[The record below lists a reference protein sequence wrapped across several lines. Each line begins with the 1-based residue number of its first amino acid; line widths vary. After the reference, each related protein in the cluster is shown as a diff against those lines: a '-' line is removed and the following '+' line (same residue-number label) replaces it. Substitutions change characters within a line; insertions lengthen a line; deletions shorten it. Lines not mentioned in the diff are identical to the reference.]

1 VLPNGNIPGEGFRE
15 SKAMIN
21 DLDESIRK
29 LILSKSGLTEASV
42 TLSFDQ
48 PTGDW
53 AAGLTRPTINL
64 YLYDIREN
72 LELRSQEWLT
82 NKRADGK
89 IEQKLAP
96 RRYNLSYLITVW
108 TQKQTEDEHAILWRV
123 LGVLA
128 SCTTLPEEV
137 LQGEMRSQAFP
148 VLTQIAQPSI
158 AIQNLPDLWSVMQNQ
173 LRPSI
178 NYVVTLA
185 MERQVV
191 FTSPLVLTKQV
202 TFSRIPG
209 GPVGE
214 EIWQIAGIVHLKGVP
229 PTPQVGV
236 EVKLVEAGRVAVS
249 DVFGRYSFTH
259 VAPGTYHVQVEV
271 GGKKA
276 ERSISI
282 PPQDSDLTHY
292 DLAL

>member
-1 VLPNGNIPGEGFRE
+1 
-15 SKAMIN
+15 MIN

-29 LILSKSGLTEASV
+29 LVLSKSGLTEASV

-82 NKRADGK
+82 TKRADGK
-89 IEQKLAP
+89 VEQKLAP

-123 LGVLA
+123 LAVLA
-128 SCTTLPEEV
+128 SCSTLPEEV
-137 LQGEMRSQAFP
+137 LQGEMRNQAFP
-148 VLTQIAQPSI
+148 VLAQIAQPSI

-178 NYVVTLA
+178 NYVITLA
-185 MERQVV
+185 MERQIA
-191 FTSPLVLTKQV
+191 FTGPLVLTKQI

-209 GPVGE
+209 GPIGE
-214 EIWQIAGIVHLKGVP
+214 EIWQIAGIVHRKGAGP
-229 PTPQVGV
+229 LAGV
-236 EVKLVEAGRVAVS
+236 EVKLVEAGQMTTS
-249 DVFGRYSFTH
+249 DQFGRYSFTRI
-259 VAPGTYHVQVEV
+259 APGTYHVQAQV

-276 ERSISI
+276 ERSILV

>member
-1 VLPNGNIPGEGFRE
+1 
-15 SKAMIN
+15 MIN

-29 LILSKSGLTEASV
+29 LVLSKSGLTEASV

-82 NKRADGK
+82 TKRADGK
-89 IEQKLAP
+89 VEQKLAP

-123 LGVLA
+123 LSVLA
-128 SCTTLPEEV
+128 SCSTLPDEV
-137 LQGEMRSQAFP
+137 LQGEMRNQAFP

-178 NYVVTLA
+178 NYVITLA
-185 MERQVV
+185 MERQIA
-191 FTSPLVLTKQV
+191 FTGPLVLTKQI

-209 GPVGE
+209 GSIGE
-214 EIWQIAGIVHLKGVP
+214 DIWQIAGIVHRKGAAIP
-229 PTPQVGV
+229 LAGV
-236 EVKLVEAGRVAVS
+236 EVKLVEVGRVTTS
-249 DVFGRYSFTH
+249 DPFGRYSFTRI
-259 VAPGTYHVQVEV
+259 APGTYHVQAQV
-271 GGKKA
+271 GGKEV
-276 ERSISI
+276 ERSISV

>member
-1 VLPNGNIPGEGFRE
+1 
-15 SKAMIN
+15 MIN
-21 DLDESIRK
+21 DLDETIRK

-89 IEQKLAP
+89 VEQKLAP

-128 SCTTLPEEV
+128 SSTTLPDEV
-137 LQGEMRSQAFP
+137 LQGEMRNQVYP

-185 MERQVV
+185 MERQIV
-191 FTSPLVLTKQV
+191 FTGPLVLTKQV

-209 GPVGE
+209 GPIGE
-214 EIWQIAGIVHLKGVP
+214 DIWQIAGIVHRKGA
-229 PTPQVGV
+229 TPSPLAGV
-236 EVKLVEAGRVAVS
+236 EVKLVEAGRVTTS
-249 DVFGRYSFTH
+249 DEFGRYSFTRI
-259 VAPGTYHVQVEV
+259 APGTYHVQVQV
-271 GGKKA
+271 GGKETK
-276 ERSISI
+276 RSISI
-282 PPQDSDLTHY
+282 PPQDNDLTHY